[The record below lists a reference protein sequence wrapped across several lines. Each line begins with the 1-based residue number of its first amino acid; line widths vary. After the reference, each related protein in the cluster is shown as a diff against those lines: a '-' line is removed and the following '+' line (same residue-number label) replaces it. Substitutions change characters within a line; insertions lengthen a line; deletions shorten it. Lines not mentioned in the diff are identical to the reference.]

1 MTRERNRESQD
12 IREGYQGNLNH
23 HSILEE
29 KKMTQQRA
37 EDCLVD
43 KELRALSLIRI
54 SNTKILMIAVKIL
67 MCLNHSN
74 LLHQVE
80 GTERKLL
87 IMGQITC
94 QSRTSHKGLTNL
106 MMLDMVITWLEVL
119 VLWSTRRKQ
128 KNHQGIET
136 WINLSQPSGFSRVL
150 CLQLI
155 RSTYLM
161 HINLTEKQSLMLSL
175 TS

>member
-1 MTRERNRESQD
+1 MTRERSRESQD
-12 IREGYQGNLNH
+12 IREGYQDNLYH

-54 SNTKILMIAVKIL
+54 SKTKILMIAVKIL
-67 MCLNHSN
+67 MCLSPSN

-87 IMGQITC
+87 ITGQITS
-94 QSRTSHKGLTNL
+94 QNPTSHKDLTNL
-106 MMLDMVITWLEVL
+106 MMLGMVIT
-119 VLWSTRRKQ
+119 
-128 KNHQGIET
+128 
-136 WINLSQPSGFSRVL
+136 
-150 CLQLI
+150 
-155 RSTYLM
+155 
-161 HINLTEKQSLMLSL
+161 
-175 TS
+175 